1 MTLKATSLSLHNARK
16 SLRLR
21 RNASHGEIYFG
32 AEQGINIC
40 KVNIILVINS
50 KPADIFINKFID
62 KYIVA

>member
-1 MTLKATSLSLHNARK
+1 MQGK

-40 KVNIILVINS
+40 KVNIILVISS
-50 KPADIFINKFID
+50 KPADIFIDKFID

>member
-32 AEQGINIC
+32 AEQGIIIS
-40 KVNIILVINS
+40 NIILVINS